1 MAAFASA
8 GKSMPGAHVSFDDL
22 LEREWSAN
30 QPHAHTSSDGR
41 KQVPKKPFLKRG
53 ARGWWKNSDKAVP
66 MAYSLSSAHDDEQKG
81 TATSKTTAFPSKQQR
96 PSQASSQPR
105 RTQVLGP
112 SASSRAQVPVNHRSS
127 TRRTTPTSSTAASLG
142 RSASDA
148 IETPLHAAP
157 YVPSPRGNST
167 VLNASSSRYIPVAH
181 QAPDSSNWSIHD
193 EDNNDVRHDEDPP
206 PDTCKYHEH
215 PLTQSV
221 DWKLEQDAHELQE
234 FESLEQQ
241 LLQQHT
247 HSTPHSHQLDD
258 TDVHA
263 DPSAAAGTQP
273 PPPWRV
279 DEETERRD
287 LLAELDAWSRDDI
300 TTRPPAASLYDQ
312 DLYDL
317 NHSFSI
323 DGHGDDEVGEL
334 SHHQSSMLHYPH
346 HDHIEALNEG
356 SLNDVSFADSEP
368 WDEYDQG
375 PAPIMAQERLDL
387 TSNVH
392 SVAEP
397 HQESANVGQQPSYI
411 EQKFQKAAAAAN
423 QMPPPPVSS
432 SLQTLKMKLKQK
444 AAASSRTP
452 AKPTGKKSAG
462 KIPPLPPPPPPPGK
476 VKREKSLPGHHV
488 GTAAAATA
496 PHSVGTVPP
505 PKPSSSHF
513 PAGIEDKLFELET
526 EVKHY
531 KQETLK
537 LQKRR
542 EALEADQRK
551 LDQQRHDWHEEKRK
565 AQEDMD
571 AQWKHLRKERRALDQ
586 ALKFGAAA
594 LPDRKERGEIDAL
607 KAQLVKM
614 QVDDKAK
621 TNKHKAATDFFRHR
635 IAERLANWNWTNDAS
650 NHNNNPGSNQS
661 GKIPSRPGPGTAPIS
676 LASSINYNI
685 STSDAPMKKDK
696 STTVDEDAAY
706 NPAQYQP
713 NYGAVGQSKDK
724 SDSRRTNGSE
734 THHSD
739 DGDQHK
745 NDLNGAF
752 GLETTISDDGHET
765 PDDQATPSLSEL
777 HPNSS
782 EVEEIRHS
790 GGKVERRYASG
801 PLLKSF
807 QFANGTEKDV
817 YKDGHSV
824 VRFSNGDVKET
835 YPGEG
840 GKTVY
845 FYAAAQTRHV
855 TYADDTQVF
864 EFPNGQ
870 VETHHANGAKE
881 ISFVDGTTKRI
892 ETNGDEWSTFP
903 DGTRMVEAK
912 SGFREVINP
921 DGSRARDYPDG
932 RTTWITP
939 QGVEQPV
946 QYKRPTA

>member
-1 MAAFASA
+1 
-8 GKSMPGAHVSFDDL
+8 
-22 LEREWSAN
+22 
-30 QPHAHTSSDGR
+30 
-41 KQVPKKPFLKRG
+41 
-53 ARGWWKNSDKAVP
+53 
-66 MAYSLSSAHDDEQKG
+66 MAYSLSSTHDDEQKG

-105 RTQVLGP
+105 RTKVLGP
-112 SASSRAQVPVNHRSS
+112 SASSHAQVPVNHRSS
-127 TRRTTPTSSTAASLG
+127 TRRTTPTSSTSASLG

-148 IETPLHAAP
+148 IETPLRGQGPATHAAP

-181 QAPDSSNWSIHD
+181 PAPDSSNWSIHD
-193 EDNNDVRHDEDPP
+193 EDNNDVRHDEDHP

-263 DPSAAAGTQP
+263 DPSAAAGTHP

-323 DGHGDDEVGEL
+323 DGHGDEEEEGEL

-346 HDHIEALNEG
+346 HDHIDALNEG

-375 PAPIMAQERLDL
+375 PAPIMAQQRLDL
-387 TSNVH
+387 TSNDH
-392 SVAEP
+392 S
-397 HQESANVGQQPSYI
+397 
-411 EQKFQKAAAAAN
+411 
-423 QMPPPPVSS
+423 
-432 SLQTLKMKLKQK
+432 
-444 AAASSRTP
+444 
-452 AKPTGKKSAG
+452 
-462 KIPPLPPPPPPPGK
+462 
-476 VKREKSLPGHHV
+476 
-488 GTAAAATA
+488 
-496 PHSVGTVPP
+496 
-505 PKPSSSHF
+505 
-513 PAGIEDKLFELET
+513 LFELET

-571 AQWKHLRKERRALDQ
+571 AQWKNLRKERRALDQ

-614 QVDDKAK
+614 
-621 TNKHKAATDFFRHR
+621 
-635 IAERLANWNWTNDAS
+635 
-650 NHNNNPGSNQS
+650 
-661 GKIPSRPGPGTAPIS
+661 
-676 LASSINYNI
+676 
-685 STSDAPMKKDK
+685 
-696 STTVDEDAAY
+696 
-706 NPAQYQP
+706 
-713 NYGAVGQSKDK
+713 
-724 SDSRRTNGSE
+724 
-734 THHSD
+734 
-739 DGDQHK
+739 
-745 NDLNGAF
+745 
-752 GLETTISDDGHET
+752 
-765 PDDQATPSLSEL
+765 
-777 HPNSS
+777 
-782 EVEEIRHS
+782 
-790 GGKVERRYASG
+790 
-801 PLLKSF
+801 
-807 QFANGTEKDV
+807 
-817 YKDGHSV
+817 
-824 VRFSNGDVKET
+824 
-835 YPGEG
+835 
-840 GKTVY
+840 
-845 FYAAAQTRHV
+845 
-855 TYADDTQVF
+855 
-864 EFPNGQ
+864 Q

>member
-1 MAAFASA
+1 
-8 GKSMPGAHVSFDDL
+8 
-22 LEREWSAN
+22 
-30 QPHAHTSSDGR
+30 
-41 KQVPKKPFLKRG
+41 
-53 ARGWWKNSDKAVP
+53 

-105 RTQVLGP
+105 RTKVLGP
-112 SASSRAQVPVNHRSS
+112 SASSHAQVPVNHRSS
-127 TRRTTPTSSTAASLG
+127 TRRTTPTSSTSASLG

-181 QAPDSSNWSIHD
+181 PAPDHDSSHWSIHD

-263 DPSAAAGTQP
+263 DPSAAAGTHP

-300 TTRPPAASLYDQ
+300 TTRPPASSLYDQ

-323 DGHGDDEVGEL
+323 DGHGDDEGEL

-375 PAPIMAQERLDL
+375 PAPIMAQQRLDL
-387 TSNVH
+387 SSNVH
-392 SVAEP
+392 S
-397 HQESANVGQQPSYI
+397 
-411 EQKFQKAAAAAN
+411 
-423 QMPPPPVSS
+423 
-432 SLQTLKMKLKQK
+432 
-444 AAASSRTP
+444 
-452 AKPTGKKSAG
+452 
-462 KIPPLPPPPPPPGK
+462 
-476 VKREKSLPGHHV
+476 
-488 GTAAAATA
+488 
-496 PHSVGTVPP
+496 
-505 PKPSSSHF
+505 
-513 PAGIEDKLFELET
+513 LFELET

-586 ALKFGAAA
+586 ALKFGAAT
-594 LPDRKERGEIDAL
+594 PDRKERGEIDAL

-635 IAERLANWNWTNDAS
+635 IAVST
-650 NHNNNPGSNQS
+650 
-661 GKIPSRPGPGTAPIS
+661 
-676 LASSINYNI
+676 INYNI

-696 STTVDEDAAY
+696 STTIDEDAAY

-713 NYGAVGQSKDK
+713 NYGAVGQSNHKI
-724 SDSRRTNGSE
+724 DSRRTNGSE

-765 PDDQATPSLSEL
+765 PDDQATPSFRVLSSYIQEL

-782 EVEEIRHS
+782 EVEEIHHS
-790 GGKVERRYASG
+790 GGKVERRYANG

-824 VRFSNGDVKET
+824 VRFSNGDVKE
-835 YPGEG
+835 
-840 GKTVY
+840 
-845 FYAAAQTRHV
+845 
-855 TYADDTQVF
+855 
-864 EFPNGQ
+864 